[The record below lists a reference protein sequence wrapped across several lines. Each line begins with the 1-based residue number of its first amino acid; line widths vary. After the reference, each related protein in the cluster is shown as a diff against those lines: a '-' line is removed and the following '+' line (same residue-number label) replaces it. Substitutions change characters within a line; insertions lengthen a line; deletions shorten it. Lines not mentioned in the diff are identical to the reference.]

1 MNVYCIILTDNEG
14 SAAVEVF
21 KTFDGAKTHIL
32 EGIMS
37 DDSYR
42 TQRKKVQKWE
52 DKGIQ
57 NSVSDDDGEIILQR
71 VELQE

>member
-21 KTFDGAKTHIL
+21 KTFAGAKTHIL
-32 EGIMS
+32 EAIMS

-42 TQRKKVQKWE
+42 PQRKQVQKWE
-52 DKGIQ
+52 EGKLPL
-57 NSVSDDDGEIILQR
+57 SVSDDDGDIILQR